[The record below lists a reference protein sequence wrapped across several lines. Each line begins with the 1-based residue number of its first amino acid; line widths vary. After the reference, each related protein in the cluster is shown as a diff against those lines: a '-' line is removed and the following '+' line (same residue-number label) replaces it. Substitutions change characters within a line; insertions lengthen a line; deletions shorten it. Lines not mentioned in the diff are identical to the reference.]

1 MKKEERLTLVK
12 FIDSAVEQVTEVF
25 QLNEEDSQK
34 FRDAFSEIAVIDIL
48 SRFTNASDG
57 NQKCYAFTSASNV
70 MTPNI
75 MQALSNANLPTLLP
89 EGRCLLT
96 KMIPVD
102 DKTKSEAIALKEQLK
117 KEGRFRL
124 NLVEFIDLAVEQVT
138 EVFDLDK
145 GDSQRFRDAFSEIAI
160 TDILSNFTNA
170 SDGNRECYAFTS
182 AGNQMT
188 SNITK
193 ALSKVN
199 LSTVLPEGRC
209 LLTKM
214 VPVDDITKSEAIALK
229 EQLKKEGRF
238 RLTLVEFIESAVE
251 QVTEV
256 FNLNEEDS
264 QNFRNAFSEIAV
276 EDILAGFVN
285 AFNGYQECYA
295 FTSACSMMTTN
306 ITKALSKVN
315 LSTVLP
321 EGRCLLGTMI
331 PADEVTRLEAIAL
344 KDQMATTKKSEEDKV
359 KKYVK

>member
-124 NLVEFIDLAVEQVT
+124 NLVEFI
-138 EVFDLDK
+138 
-145 GDSQRFRDAFSEIAI
+145 
-160 TDILSNFTNA
+160 
-170 SDGNRECYAFTS
+170 
-182 AGNQMT
+182 
-188 SNITK
+188 
-193 ALSKVN
+193 
-199 LSTVLPEGRC
+199 
-209 LLTKM
+209 
-214 VPVDDITKSEAIALK
+214 
-229 EQLKKEGRF
+229 
-238 RLTLVEFIESAVE
+238 ESAVE

-285 AFNGYQECYA
+285 ASNGYQECYA

>member
-25 QLNEEDSQK
+25 RLNEEDSQR

-117 KEGRFRL
+117 NEGRFRL
-124 NLVEFIDLAVEQVT
+124 NLVEFIDSAVEQVT

-145 GDSQRFRDAFSEIAI
+145 GDSQRFCDAFSEIAI
-160 TDILSNFTNA
+160 TNILSNFTNA
-170 SDGNRECYAFTS
+170 SDGNQKCYAFTS
-182 AGNQMT
+182 ASNVMT
-188 SNITK
+188 PNIMR
-193 ALSKVN
+193 ALSNAN
-199 LSTVLPEGRC
+199 LPTLLPEGRC

-214 VPVDDITKSEAIALK
+214 IPVDDKTKSEAFALK
-229 EQLKKEGRF
+229 ERLIKEGRF
-238 RLTLVEFIESAVE
+238 RLTLGEFIESAVE

-256 FNLNEEDS
+256 FNLDKGDS
-264 QNFRNAFSEIAV
+264 QRFRNAFSEIAV
-276 EDILAGFVN
+276 KDILDGFVN
-285 AFNGYQECYA
+285 ASNGYQECYA
-295 FTSACSMMTTN
+295 FTNVYNMMMPNIANALCSA
-306 ITKALSKVN
+306 N

-321 EGRCLLGTMI
+321 KGRCLLGSMI
-331 PADEVTRLEAIAL
+331 PVDEVTRLEAIAL